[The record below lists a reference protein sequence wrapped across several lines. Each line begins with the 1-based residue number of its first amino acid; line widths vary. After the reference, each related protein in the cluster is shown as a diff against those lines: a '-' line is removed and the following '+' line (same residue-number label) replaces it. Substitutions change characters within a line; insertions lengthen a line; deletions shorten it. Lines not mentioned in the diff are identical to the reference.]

1 MTLIVT
7 ERLVL
12 RPPVEADLADMLT
25 LWGDE
30 RVLRHIGPPGTREQV
45 WARLLKYV
53 GHWSLFRFGYWM
65 VRDAANGRF
74 LGEAGIAFQK
84 RGDGGGD
91 PEAGWALTFDAQGK
105 GYASEALGAILA
117 WGDGNFGWP
126 RIACLIGAENMQS
139 IRLAERHGFR
149 RCGETTLADA
159 PMELFERLG
168 R

>member
-1 MTLIVT
+1 MIAT
-7 ERLVL
+7 ERLML
-12 RPPVEADLADMLT
+12 RPPVESDLADLLT
-25 LWGDE
+25 LWSDA

-53 GHWSLFRFGYWM
+53 GHWSLFGFGYWM

-74 LGEAGIAFQK
+74 LGEAGIAFQQ

-117 WGDGNFGWP
+117 WSDENFSWP
-126 RIACLIGAENMQS
+126 RITCLIGVDNISS
-139 IRLAERHGFR
+139 IKLAGRHGFR
-149 RCGETTLADA
+149 PCSETMLGDVS
-159 PMELFERLG
+159 MGLFERLG
-168 R
+168 L